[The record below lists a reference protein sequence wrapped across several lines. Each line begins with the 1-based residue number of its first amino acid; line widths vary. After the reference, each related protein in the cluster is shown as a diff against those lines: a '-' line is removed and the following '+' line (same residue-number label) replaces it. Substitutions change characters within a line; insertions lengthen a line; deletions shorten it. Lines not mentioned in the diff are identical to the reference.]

1 MEKVSYEITTHLADI
16 AHTYLI
22 ANRKGKK
29 NLPFFLP
36 YALFRALFLIKKHS
50 IDIVHLSDGM
60 LAPIGSIIKSVCRI
74 PVVSTIHG
82 LDVTYPP
89 KLYQRVVPASLN
101 KLDKLISI
109 SHHTKSECLMRGI
122 KICAVIPNGINPDEF
137 YSSTPG
143 AKEKL
148 QAQINID
155 LAGKRLLLS
164 VGHLVARKGF
174 DWFIGQVMPKLDRDT
189 LYLIIGGYGNASKG
203 DEIQVYSRL
212 IKELQL
218 ESQVYLLGNVS
229 SEILKLAY
237 NSADLLIMPNIK
249 VPDDMEGFGIV
260 ALEASSC
267 GLPVVASDLEGIKD
281 AVINNENG
289 FLLKPKDAKGYLQ
302 KILDYKEDV
311 EFKRKVRE
319 YTTRNFCWDKI
330 AAKYLE
336 TFQDLTRI
344 IREL

>member
-1 MEKVSYEITTHLADI
+1 MEKVSLEITSHLANI

-36 YALFRALFLIKKHS
+36 YALFKALYLIKKHS

-60 LAPIGSIIKSVCRI
+60 LAPIGSIIKSRI

-89 KLYQRVVPASLN
+89 KLYQRVVPASLK
-101 KLDKLISI
+101 KLDRLICI
-109 SHHTKSECLMRGI
+109 SHHTKSECIKRGI
-122 KICAVIPNGINPDEF
+122 NICEVIPNGINPDEF
-137 YSSTPG
+137 YLNEPDTR
-143 AKEKL
+143 EKL
-148 QAQINID
+148 QAQIKID
-155 LAGKRLLLS
+155 MGGKRLLLS

-174 DWFIGQVMPKLDRDT
+174 DWFIEEVMTKLDRDT

-203 DEIQVYSRL
+203 NEIQVYSRL

-218 ESQVYLLGNVS
+218 ENQVYLLGKVS

-237 NSADLLIMPNIK
+237 NSADLLIMPN
-249 VPDDMEGFGIV
+249 VRVENDMEGFGIV

-281 AVINNENG
+281 AVVDGENG
-289 FLLKPKDAKGYLQ
+289 YLVGSGDVDGYLQ

-319 YTTRNFCWDKI
+319 YTTENFSWDKI

-336 TFQDLTRI
+336 TFQSLTHI
-344 IREL
+344 K

>member
-1 MEKVSYEITTHLADI
+1 MEKVSYEITSHLANL
-16 AHTYLI
+16 AQTYLI

-60 LAPIGSIIKSVCRI
+60 LAPVGSIIKSVCRI

-82 LDVTYPP
+82 LDVTYHPR
-89 KLYQRVVPASLN
+89 LYQRVVPASLN
-101 KLDKLISI
+101 KLDRLICI
-109 SHHTKSECLMRGI
+109 SHHTKSECLNRGI
-122 KICAVIPNGINPDEF
+122 EKCEVIPNGINPDEF
-137 YSSTPG
+137 YSSIPG

-148 QAQINID
+148 QAQIKID

-174 DWFIGQVMPKLDRDT
+174 PWFIREIIPKLGRDT
-189 LYLIIGGYGNASKG
+189 VYLIIGGYGNASKG
-203 DEIQVYSRL
+203 NEIQVYSRL

-218 ESQVYLLGNVS
+218 ERQVYLLGNVS

-237 NSADLLIMPNIK
+237 NSADLLIMPN
-249 VPDDMEGFGIV
+249 VRVENDMEGFGIV

-267 GLPVVASDLEGIKD
+267 GLPVVASNLEGIKD

-289 FLLKPKDAKGYLQ
+289 FLVEPKDAAGYLQ

-319 YTTRNFCWDKI
+319 YTTQNFCWDKI

-336 TFQDLTRI
+336 IFQSLTV
-344 IREL
+344 